1 MAQATHHSPKE
12 FMLGFIAEDTVGT
25 AETPGTTNKVQLINI
40 DSVSA
45 PSLNTEMVADVR
57 SGDGRT
63 AKASDVYVNNKLQK
77 REISFSGIADYNT
90 LPKLLQGVMSV
101 AEDGTDRYDI
111 PYNYSPPDLKHGTVC
126 VNASAT
132 PPIDF
137 SNQYTFT
144 VFLISPETSGTLIFP
159 GCTVESLTISGD
171 MGTESG
177 RMKMEGS
184 FVTSYKPTLTGGA
197 DVGSTKRNSYSTNY
211 YYLTDMETHTL
222 CSVSDVVMSSF
233 SCAVEN
239 PTEYMGF
246 QGANPDP
253 EVIARAIPEISAS
266 WEASFKYDSD
276 SKDLFNTYESGTNA
290 PLTLTDSGGNI
301 SFSAG
306 NGRLTSVSLDEG
318 AAMFVSVGVKV
329 LAPASGDML
338 QITAKD
344 A

>member
-12 FMLGFIAEDTVGT
+12 FMLGFIAEDAVGT
-25 AETPGTTNKVQLINI
+25 AETPATDNKVQLINI
-40 DSVSA
+40 DSISA

-101 AEDGTDRYDI
+101 AENSSDDRYDI
-111 PYNYSPPDLKHGTVC
+111 PYNYSPPDLKHGTVGSS
-126 VNASAT
+126 NA
-132 PPIDF
+132 
-137 SNQYTFT
+137 NQYTFT

-184 FVTSYKPTLTGGA
+184 FVTAYKPTLQGGA
-197 DVGSTKRNSYSTNY
+197 DVISTKRNSYSTDY
-211 YYLTDMETHTL
+211 YYLTDMETHNL

-276 SKDLFNTYESGTNA
+276 SKDLFNSYESGTNA

-301 SFSAG
+301 SFSAT

>member
-12 FMLGFIAEDTVGT
+12 FMLGFIAEDAVGT
-25 AETPGTTNKVQLINI
+25 AEIPATDNKVQLINI
-40 DSVSA
+40 DSISA

-101 AEDGTDRYDI
+101 AENTPSPSDDRYDI
-111 PYNYSPPDLKHGTVC
+111 PVTYSPPDLKHGTVG
-126 VNASAT
+126 S
-132 PPIDF
+132 
-137 SNQYTFT
+137 SNSNEYTFT
-144 VFLISPETSGTLIFP
+144 VFMISPETNGTLIFP

-177 RMKMEGS
+177 RMRMEGS
-184 FVTSYKPTLTGGA
+184 FVTAYKPTLTGGT
-197 DVGSTKRNSYSTNY
+197 DVISTKRNSYSTNY
-211 YYLTDMETHTL
+211 YYLTDMETHNICGVT
-222 CSVSDVVMSSF
+222 DVVLSSF
-233 SCAVEN
+233 GITIEN

-253 EVIARAIPEISAS
+253 EVIARAVPEISAS

-276 SKDLFNTYESGTNA
+276 SMDLFNDYEAGTNA
-290 PLTLTDSGGNI
+290 PLTLTDSDGNI

-306 NGRLTSVSLDEG
+306 YGRLTSVSLDEG
-318 AAMFVSVGVKV
+318 AAMFISVNAKV
-329 LAPASGDML
+329 LAHSSGDML